1 MPGWLTPARRR
12 GVELLDDP
20 ATADEVRERAMA
32 DVARSNALFGG
43 SRAVARALRHALRAD
58 RPMLLLDLGTGT
70 ADIPARITKRHP
82 DVAVVGLDRSLPLL
96 RAARSRLRAAVAG
109 SVLQLPLDDASVDV
123 VVCSQLLHHF
133 QEREAV
139 TLVREAHRV
148 ARAWIVISDIRRSWI
163 AAGGFWLASTALRF
177 HPVTRHDGVVSVLR
191 GFTAAELRAL
201 IRQAVGADPSIEHG
215 MFWRLTAV
223 WPKASSSGPGSTL
236 NSL

>member
-82 DVAVVGLDRSLPLL
+82 DVAVVGSSPELMTRVRDGM
-96 RAARSRLRAAVAG
+96 AFSRPIAG
-109 SVLQLPLDDASVDV
+109 TRPRGAS
-123 VVCSQLLHHF
+123 
-133 QEREAV
+133 E
-139 TLVREAHRV
+139 
-148 ARAWIVISDIRRSWI
+148 
-163 AAGGFWLASTALRF
+163 
-177 HPVTRHDGVVSVLR
+177 
-191 GFTAAELRAL
+191 ELR
-201 IRQAVGADPSIEHG
+201 
-215 MFWRLTAV
+215 
-223 WPKASSSGPGSTL
+223 
-236 NSL
+236 